1 MVIKGLQLARE
12 WIAAQVNNPTTRV
25 DLPKGHRDKRSP
37 ANHPLTS
44 TCKSDA
50 AWDIT
55 SKRAGL
61 AWSISGGLI
70 INKRQGSQTES
81 FVSSPI
87 VAEAL
92 ALRSGLIAAV
102 NLDITR
108 IKMYSD
114 NQTLIQAI
122 NFETQAKE
130 IMRIISDIHRISS
143 VFTEIEFLHLLRDLI
158 KDIDQTAKRP
168 YAAHLLFN
176 FAFGL
181 DLGQRPC
188 FKKFILMNH
197 LVHKKKKKKTSLNQ

>member
-102 NLDITR
+102 NLDITL

-130 IMRIISDIHRISS
+130 IMGIINDIHRISS
-143 VFTEIEFLHLLRDLI
+143 VFTEIEFFHLPRDLI
-158 KDIDQTAKRP
+158 KDIDQTAKKALRGP
-168 YAAHLLFN
+168 SV
-176 FAFGL
+176 
-181 DLGQRPC
+181 
-188 FKKFILMNH
+188 I
-197 LVHKKKKKKTSLNQ
+197 